1 MDFELVKQCKYDSK
15 EFLIIGGP
23 CAVESYTQMNV
34 IAKELKNTGISILR
48 AGTFKPR
55 TSPYSFQGLGK
66 EGVKILNSVGKEN
79 SLKTVTEV
87 LDTRD
92 VEFLEQYV
100 DYLQIGTRNMQNY
113 ALLKEVGKCR
123 KPIILKRGMNATI
136 EEWLY
141 SAEYILKEGNTRV
154 ILCERGIRTF
164 EPWTRNTLDLSA
176 VSLIK
181 TMTGLPII
189 IDPSHGT
196 GCRGLIEPMCLAGI
210 MAGCDGVMVEV
221 HNTPEEALSDGNQS
235 ITTNEFKNIKKK
247 IDEVIRMKKELR
259 YE

>member
-1 MDFELVKQCKYDSK
+1 M
-15 EFLIIGGP
+15 P
-23 CAVESYTQMNV
+23 
-34 IAKELKNTGISILR
+34 
-48 AGTFKPR
+48 
-55 TSPYSFQGLGK
+55 
-66 EGVKILNSVGKEN
+66 
-79 SLKTVTEV
+79 
-87 LDTRD
+87 
-92 VEFLEQYV
+92 
-100 DYLQIGTRNMQNY
+100 
-113 ALLKEVGKCR
+113 
-123 KPIILKRGMNATI
+123 TI

-181 TMTGLPII
+181 TMTRLPII

-221 HNTPEEALSDGNQS
+221 HNTPEEALSRRETINY
-235 ITTNEFKNIKKK
+235 NK
-247 IDEVIRMKKELR
+247 
-259 YE
+259 

>member
-181 TMTGLPII
+181 TMTRLPII

-221 HNTPEEALSDGNQS
+221 HNTPEEALSDGKQS
-235 ITTNEFKNIKKK
+235 ITMDIQ
-247 IDEVIRMKKELR
+247 ELCLK
-259 YE
+259 